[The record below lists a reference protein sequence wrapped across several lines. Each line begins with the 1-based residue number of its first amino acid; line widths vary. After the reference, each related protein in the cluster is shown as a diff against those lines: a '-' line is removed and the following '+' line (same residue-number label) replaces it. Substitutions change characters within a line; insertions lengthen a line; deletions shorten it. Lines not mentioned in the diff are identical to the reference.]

1 MSIEEEKEEK
11 AGEVQL
17 VRTEGLALILD
28 TPKGTLTRTPPT
40 THSEN
45 DREPGRGVFAGRD
58 IPGGTILE
66 VCPVLILDPQEN
78 EEHVRKTDLYNYT
91 YNWPLP
97 AAEGSK
103 VPGKT
108 QAVVFGIGSLF
119 NHSQRRQNVGWMRDV
134 SKGVVVYRTLQDVRK
149 GDELCISYGDRLTF
163 VDADAKQVDSDDED
177 DNAALSRID
186 LV

>member
-91 YNWPLP
+91 
-97 AAEGSK
+97 
-103 VPGKT
+103 
-108 QAVVFGIGSLF
+108 
-119 NHSQRRQNVGWMRDV
+119 
-134 SKGVVVYRTLQDVRK
+134 
-149 GDELCISYGDRLTF
+149 
-163 VDADAKQVDSDDED
+163 
-177 DNAALSRID
+177 
-186 LV
+186 